1 MWQEPDLWF
10 ASRPIDDCPK
20 CFGFNGLL
28 LVGRSIVMTA
38 EEYRARAEAL
48 MNASYVTTDLDLIRE
63 MEALAAEWH
72 KLADL
77 ADQQEAMRAALKATR
92 E

>member
-1 MWQEPDLWF
+1 M
-10 ASRPIDDCPK
+10 S
-20 CFGFNGLL
+20 
-28 LVGRSIVMTA
+28 A

-48 MNASYVTTDLDLIRE
+48 IQSSFMATDSVLVRE

-77 ADQQEAMRAALKATR
+77 ADQQEALRASLKATR

>member
-1 MWQEPDLWF
+1 
-10 ASRPIDDCPK
+10 
-20 CFGFNGLL
+20 
-28 LVGRSIVMTA
+28 MTA

-48 MNASYVTTDLDLIRE
+48 MHASYGTSDPDLSRE

-72 KLADL
+72 KLAEL